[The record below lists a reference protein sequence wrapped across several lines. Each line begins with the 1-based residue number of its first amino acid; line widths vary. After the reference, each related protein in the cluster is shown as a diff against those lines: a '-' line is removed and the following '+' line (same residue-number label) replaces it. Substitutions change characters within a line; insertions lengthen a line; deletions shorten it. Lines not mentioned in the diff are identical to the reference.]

1 MPNNFQ
7 LTGEL
12 GLISDRNFIEQ
23 YYEAEWDTRKDQTT
37 DLELKQIV
45 GDHSW
50 SAYTAVRL
58 NPFFTESNWLPRLDD
73 FALGQ
78 SFLGDRLT
86 WYEHSNAGYA
96 QYRVLS
102 TPTQPT
108 GTVPFAYLPWEVNSL
123 GQPAN
128 VQGQQ
133 LVTRQEVDAPFD
145 LGPFKFSPYAM
156 GELANWGQ
164 DLNGDQLNRAWG
176 QTGLR
181 GSIPFWAANSNI
193 ESPLLNVHG
202 IAHKMVFEIDASVS
216 DTNKRMTQLPLYDAL
231 DDNSQERYRRRFAFL
246 DYGGTTPFRFDP
258 RSYAL
263 RNGLQ
268 NWVSSPVSAIADR
281 LAAVRFGLRQRWQTK
296 RGPVGNRRIIDWI
309 VLDTNAVY
317 FPNPARDNFGQA
329 FGLVN
334 YDFRWHVGD
343 KLTVLSDGGYDFFAQ
358 GQRTFTI
365 GATVAQPPRLNWNVS
380 FRSLNGPFTYNY
392 VSLTHTYMLSPKW
405 MYTAGTSFAL
415 GQQNIGQNISI
426 TRIGESFATNV
437 AFYVDN
443 TKNNYGFNFMVTPRF
458 LGPQML
464 RRVGAGSVPMA
475 GLTGLE

>member
-1 MPNNFQ
+1 
-7 LTGEL
+7 
-12 GLISDRNFIEQ
+12 
-23 YYEAEWDTRKDQTT
+23 
-37 DLELKQIV
+37 
-45 GDHSW
+45 
-50 SAYTAVRL
+50 
-58 NPFFTESNWLPRLDD
+58 
-73 FALGQ
+73 
-78 SFLGDRLT
+78 
-86 WYEHSNAGYA
+86 
-96 QYRVLS
+96 
-102 TPTQPT
+102 
-108 GTVPFAYLPWEVNSL
+108 
-123 GQPAN
+123 
-128 VQGQQ
+128 
-133 LVTRQEVDAPFD
+133 
-145 LGPFKFSPYAM
+145 
-156 GELANWGQ
+156 
-164 DLNGDQLNRAWG
+164 
-176 QTGLR
+176 
-181 GSIPFWAANSNI
+181 
-193 ESPLLNVHG
+193 
-202 IAHKMVFEIDASVS
+202 
-216 DTNKRMTQLPLYDAL
+216 LPLYDAL